1 MNSSV
6 KFLAAAALMTSALA
20 AVPAQAAE
28 VRGVSV
34 TKGHGWVTVNVRSAG
49 GGYRV
54 HELPVGSAAYR
65 SIAIDVPG
73 YIAGGLEPKSKTPV
87 NEGLVG
93 QVRVKQMGGMV
104 RIYVDVLSFPKYSFS
119 NTSSGFSMSIDSY
132 HMRDNDPTRPNR

>member
-6 KFLAAAALMTSALA
+6 KFLAAAALMTSALSA
-20 AVPAQAAE
+20 APAQAAE

-34 TKGHGWVTVNVRSAG
+34 TKGHGWVTVNVSAAG
-49 GGYRV
+49 GGFRV

-93 QVRVKQMGGMV
+93 QVRVKQMGGTV
-104 RIYVDVLSFPKYSFS
+104 RIYVDVLSFPKYSFAQDG
-119 NTSSGFSMSIDSY
+119 SGLSLSIDSY
-132 HMRDNDPTRPNR
+132 HMRDSDPTRPRR